1 MHDLFTTLSCLTACW
16 QEDES
21 DFLPGVYVCGNNG
34 VIDEYFNSSHRRSIL
49 FLRQRSGRLTGFSC
63 SEVGWRKTGRI
74 LRLSFVQR
82 TILEENL
89 KTVSRCSRRG
99 TGCGLRWADAS
110 HASRRAAHPIWRGVG
125 SRSGRRAIPMRS
137 PVKPL
142 HAFVENPLDF
152 LARVE
157 AVPVEPAGDRLD
169 QRLVVPRH
177 EPRPDPQ

>member
-34 VIDEYFNSSHRRSIL
+34 VIDEYLNSSHRRSIL

-63 SEVGWRKTGRI
+63 SAVGWRKTGRI

-89 KTVSRCSRRG
+89 KTLTSSPRLKPGDSSYCFAVGEVLVSKRLPRIRVQRF
-99 TGCGLRWADAS
+99 RWS
-110 HASRRAAHPIWRGVG
+110 Y
-125 SRSGRRAIPMRS
+125 
-137 PVKPL
+137 
-142 HAFVENPLDF
+142 
-152 LARVE
+152 
-157 AVPVEPAGDRLD
+157 VPVRPGCR
-169 QRLVVPRH
+169 
-177 EPRPDPQ
+177 PRPTGFPT